1 MTLKKEERSY
11 QMKELNEV
19 IVYDVSED
27 FEVIKGKS
35 LLSVILSWFRRP

>member
-1 MTLKKEERSY
+1 
-11 QMKELNEV
+11 MKELNEV

-35 LLSVILSWFRRP
+35 LLSIILSWFRRP

>member
-1 MTLKKEERSY
+1 
-11 QMKELNEV
+11 MKELNEV